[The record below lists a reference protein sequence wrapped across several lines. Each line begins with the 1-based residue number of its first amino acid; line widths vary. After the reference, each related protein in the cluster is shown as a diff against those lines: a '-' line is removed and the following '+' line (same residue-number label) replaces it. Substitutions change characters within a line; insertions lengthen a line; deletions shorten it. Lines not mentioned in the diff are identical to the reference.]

1 MTKFPGMR
9 NLSPAV
15 LGLLIV
21 NAAVFAL
28 GQLAPAWDGRL
39 VTWFAS
45 WFPRHEHAAWWQVVT
60 YMFLHGSF
68 AHILFNMFGLAS
80 FGPLLERRWGGGR
93 FLVFYFLCG
102 VGAALTQLG
111 VEGIEYRTFYQRLID
126 AGLGGPAIDEMLR
139 SGVYTGPRGDPATRA
154 AVVDLYRV
162 YSTPMVGA
170 SGAIYGIL
178 VAFGLTYPNAKLA
191 LLFVPVPVAAKYV
204 IPVLLALDLFSGV
217 TGFSLFGG
225 GIAHFAH
232 LGGALIGFV
241 LMWVWRHRVRSSV
254 PAAPEWPR

>member
-1 MTKFPGMR
+1 MR

-15 LGLLIV
+15 TGLLVV
-21 NAAVFAL
+21 NAAIFGLGAL
-28 GQLAPAWDGRL
+28 VPQWDGRL
-39 VTWFAS
+39 ANWFAC
-45 WFPRHEHAAWWQVVT
+45 WFPLHAHAGWWQVVT

-68 AHILFNMFGLAS
+68 AHILFNMFGLVS
-80 FGPLLERRWGGGR
+80 FGPLLERRWGAGR

-102 VGAALTQLG
+102 IGAALTQLG
-111 VEGIEYRTFYQRLID
+111 VEWIEYRSLHQRLLD
-126 AGLGGPAIDEMLR
+126 AGVSAPAIEQMLR
-139 SGVYTGPRGDPATRA
+139 TGAYA
-154 AVVDLYRV
+154 ARYDAPVRSLVDALYRIHT
-162 YSTPMVGA
+162 SPMVGA

-178 VAFGLTYPNAKLA
+178 VAFGLTYPNARLA

-204 IPVLLALDLFSGV
+204 IPILLALDLFSGV

-241 LMWVWRHRVRSSV
+241 LMWYWRGRVRASSPFV
-254 PAAPEWPR
+254 EAGRG